1 MGYFLINFGL
11 LFHPSSGHAVSMLSL
26 PLRSCSSKLG
36 VDQTFFVTRAQRV
49 DVVGRH
55 LPVVVGRVY
64 ELLLTRLRVANL
76 VGLASVAIFLQR
88 VLRRVGDAEELACSS
103 RNSFVNN
110 GKTFFFVIYGKMAV
124 NYGILA
130 IYAKISGKNLTVI
143 NGSVMFYGTG
153 PSTRSTI
160 GIGIY

>member
-1 MGYFLINFGL
+1 
-11 LFHPSSGHAVSMLSL
+11 MLSL
-26 PLRSCSSKLG
+26 PLRSWSSKLG

-130 IYAKISGKNLTVI
+130 IYAKIYGKFGRN
-143 NGSVMFYGTG
+143 
-153 PSTRSTI
+153 
-160 GIGIY
+160 